1 MSLFA
6 FQNAEELEK
15 ELAALKENVEVR
27 FGRDTNYDLNPS
39 SKRGEHQKIK

>member
-27 FGRDTNYDLNPS
+27 FGRDTYYLNPS

>member
-27 FGRDTNYDLNPS
+27 FGRDTNYFNSS